1 MGRRN
6 SRPTLLELFKTKS
19 QGEDDHPSHPSLHM
33 ASEQQAWWT
42 PGRSLRLTLGH
53 LLIAGGVVILL
64 MVAVWM
70 LAYRQGELRARA
82 DLESAIFHPV
92 GIDPMVSSP
101 GNVEVDEPDAPVL
114 EEDSAGENRNIGEN
128 FIGDPRE
135 DSLFYFVLAE
145 TRPDGAMR
153 LAEFCRGEGLEAWVI
168 PRDNGG
174 LARVIVLPGLETA
187 SRIDPGVRDLD
198 DRIGSIGRQ
207 WKSIGGRS
215 SLEDRY
221 LIRGDS

>member
-6 SRPTLLELFKTKS
+6 TRPALLELFKAKEH
-19 QGEDDHPSHPSLHM
+19 GEDAHPSLPSLHM
-33 ASEQQAWWT
+33 VSEQQAWWT

-64 MVAVWM
+64 MVVIWM

-92 GIDPMVSSP
+92 GIDPMISSP
-101 GNVEVDEPDAPVL
+101 VNREAAEPVAPVSQ
-114 EEDSAGENRNIGEN
+114 EWSSAGNRNIGEN

-135 DSLFYFVLAE
+135 GSLFYFVLAE

-174 LARVIVLPGLETA
+174 LARVIVLPGLATA
-187 SRIDPGVRDLD
+187 SRIDPDVRDLD
-198 DRIGSIGRQ
+198 DRIGRIGRQ
-207 WKSIGGRS
+207 WKSIGGHS